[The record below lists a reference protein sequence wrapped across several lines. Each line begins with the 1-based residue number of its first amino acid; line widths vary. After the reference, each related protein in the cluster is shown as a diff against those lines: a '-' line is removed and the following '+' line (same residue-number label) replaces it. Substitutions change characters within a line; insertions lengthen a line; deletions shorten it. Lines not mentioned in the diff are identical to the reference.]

1 MAGNLRVSMLF
12 EADTG
17 RARSAIAGLRGE
29 TDQLGA
35 AVAKAGQGART
46 GGAGISAAGEASHVT
61 AAAFVAATRS
71 ADEFTAMTNIM
82 RAAANPLVA
91 MFQENEAALRAIS
104 VAEDLGALTAREAAL
119 ATDQLARSQIQLQ
132 AAISAGGGAIDA
144 NTRAMVQQETAL
156 QRLISQTTGL
166 RAATEGGVAAELQHG
181 MALDALR
188 ARFDPLFAAS
198 QRYEME
204 LRDIAEAERMGALSA
219 LGAAQA
225 RERAAQAMAPG
236 LRQLGQSAQAANSH
250 LANLG
255 FQANDIFMMMAAGQ
269 NPMMLA
275 IQQGTQVSQVFGMM
289 RKEGQALGPAIRSA
303 LMGMVSPMSLV
314 TMGVIALGAFAVQ
327 ALMSSG
333 EAALT
338 FEDRL
343 KTLNDTMSSL
353 RENSKA
359 LAGTDLAGRFGT
371 YEAGARGLLTTLLAL
386 DRAAELRQLRETLDA
401 KFSETTAP
409 TFWQQY
415 GNALMQSQSPGSFAD
430 VNLGAA
436 NFENLGTDISYAR
449 FVDLR
454 AEIDELAVD
463 GNVDAV
469 TQKLIDLGGAMA
481 GEGPVSGL
489 SEGAQTLLADIAKL
503 ALATAET
510 EAIFNGS
517 ARREAGN
524 TRADEL
530 IAAAA
535 RENEL
540 ARLKLAYGEQS
551 AQVRAEEA
559 RQAKAALEAEIQRL
573 GIGEASDRAVQM
585 RADLTQRLALLEDQ
599 RQANRQTAA
608 DQMMAQHQQEARIVE
623 LTARW
628 GADSLEV
635 AYARA
640 AAERQVYEAQL
651 AAQGISGKLADDL
664 MDAWDAARG
673 VAAINMAAGIA
684 AAAGQAML
692 LAQNLGISLRNAAA
706 IANVGLTVSDG
717 SVVKPGGTP
726 AKPGGLSFGG
736 VGSLGNLGFS
746 GGLTFGDNP
755 GSGSSVS
762 TPTAGA
768 SGVGKGGGGGGAKAE
783 ANALAELIQRER
795 EQIEALRVLDPVQ
808 AEILKNHEALKGAT
822 DAEKQSVADLIAER
836 MRLEEVRDRLDQ
848 IGETGRN
855 AFQQLLS
862 GATSFGGALAM
873 VLDKLAEMLASDA
886 WDLIWGGGGLNL
898 GGLIGSLFGLAPAK
912 ADGGKVSGPGGPRDD
927 NLLHWLSNGEFV
939 VNAAATRNAQPLLE
953 AINAGVPVDR
963 LMDIIGGRRPGF
975 ADGGLVGS
983 SAPRAWRV
991 ATDSGS
997 AGAGP
1002 TSTGAAGGKMQ
1013 LDIRV
1018 SMDRDRNWQAAVRDI
1033 ATDTS
1038 IEVSQVVVDEW
1049 SRQALPGRVAEID
1062 SHPRV
1067 RG

>member
-46 GGAGISAAGEASHVT
+46 GGAGISAAGEASEATASDFLRAVT
-61 AAAFVAATRS
+61 AAQSLDVVVGKLGASMARIGPAT
-71 ADEFTAMTNIM
+71 FLPT
-82 RAAANPLVA
+82 L
-91 MFQENEAALRAIS
+91 AALGDAS
-104 VAEDLGALTAREAAL
+104 LGIDEIAADFRQ
-119 ATDQLARSQIQLQ
+119 ATDEARLYQSVLDQV
-132 AAISAGGGAIDA
+132 
-144 NTRAMVQQETAL
+144 RAKY
-156 QRLISQTTGL
+156 
-166 RAATEGGVAAELQHG
+166 
-181 MALDALR
+181 
-188 ARFDPLFAAS
+188 DPLFAAS

-236 LRQLGQSAQAANSH
+236 LRQIGQSAQQANAH

-289 RKEGQALGPAIRSA
+289 RKEGLALGPAIRSA

-327 ALMSSG
+327 ALMPIS
-333 EAALT
+333 EAAKT
-338 FEDRL
+338 AED
-343 KTLNDTMSSL
+343 
-353 RENSKA
+353 A
-359 LAGTDLAGRFGT
+359 VADLAT
-371 YEAGARGLLTTLLAL
+371 ATDKYATSNDAAL
-386 DRAAELRQLRETLDA
+386 RSTE
-401 KFSETTAP
+401 
-409 TFWQQY
+409 
-415 GNALMQSQSPGSFAD
+415 
-430 VNLGAA
+430 
-436 NFENLGTDISYAR
+436 
-449 FVDLR
+449 DLR
-454 AEIDELAVD
+454 AIFGETATEARKLLAEIAQIEGWKASRKTAEAAKAIKLDLGLNLFVDDFANQKDMLDRLGLNSLDESAWQTVRGIQSAFRSLEASDLLGDTDKRLAQQFASVTALRDQWAAASKMD
-463 GNVDAV
+463 GNRSSDEDRVLSLLNEQVLALMR
-469 TQKLIDLGGAMA
+469 QREERAAMA
-481 GEGPVSGL
+481 RES
-489 SEGAQTLLADIAKL
+489 AKL
-503 ALATAET
+503 AIEDARSLGT
-510 EAIFNGS
+510 E
-517 ARREAGN
+517 N
-524 TRADEL
+524 TRMGGPTVVDVAKSGDPGKGFQDARDL
-530 IAAAA
+530 LAAG
-535 RENEL
+535 REEVEL

-551 AQVRAEEA
+551 AEVRAEEA
-559 RQAKAALEAEIQRL
+559 RQANAAVEAKIREL
-573 GIGEASDRAVQM
+573 GIGRDSLQAQQM
-585 RADLTQRLALLEDQ
+585 RGQEAV
-599 RQANRQTAA
+599 RQALAEAARIAAARTAA
-608 DQMMAQHQQEARIVE
+608 DQMLAQHQQEARIVE

-651 AAQGISGKLADDL
+651 AAQGYSAELADDL

-736 VGSLGNLGFS
+736 VGSVGNLGFS

-886 WDLIWGGGGLNL
+886 WDMIWGGGGLNL

-912 ADGGKVSGPGGPRDD
+912 ADGGKVTGPGGPRDD

-963 LMDIIGGRRPGF
+963 LVDLIGSRRPGF

>member
-35 AVAKAGQGART
+35 AVAKAGQVART
-46 GGAGISAAGEASHVT
+46 GGAGITAAGEASEATTRDFLRAVT
-61 AAAFVAATRS
+61 ATQSLDAVVGKLGASMSRIGPSTFLGT
-71 ADEFTAMTNIM
+71 
-82 RAAANPLVA
+82 L
-91 MFQENEAALRAIS
+91 AALGDAS
-104 VAEDLGALTAREAAL
+104 LGIDEIAADFRQ
-119 ATDQLARSQIQLQ
+119 ATDEARLYQSVLDQV
-132 AAISAGGGAIDA
+132 
-144 NTRAMVQQETAL
+144 RAKY
-156 QRLISQTTGL
+156 
-166 RAATEGGVAAELQHG
+166 
-181 MALDALR
+181 
-188 ARFDPLFAAS
+188 DPLFAAS

-219 LGAAQA
+219 IGASQA

-314 TMGVIALGAFAVQ
+314 TMGAIALGAFAVQ
-327 ALMSSG
+327 SLMSMGS
-333 EAALT
+333 EA
-338 FEDRL
+338 
-343 KTLNDTMSSL
+343 KS
-353 RENSKA
+353 
-359 LAGTDLAGRFGT
+359 
-371 YEAGARGLLTTLLAL
+371 
-386 DRAAELRQLRETLDA
+386 AE
-401 KFSETTAP
+401 
-409 TFWQQY
+409 
-415 GNALMQSQSPGSFAD
+415 
-430 VNLGAA
+430 
-436 NFENLGTDISYAR
+436 
-449 FVDLR
+449 
-454 AEIDELAVD
+454 
-463 GNVDAV
+463 DAV
-469 TQKLIDLGGAMA
+469 TDMTGSVREFGSQSKRTAADIVSDFGAINPVLVEMQRNLTALAQTRSLLDLRQTFQSLRGELSGDYFNTGSQEIADLLGVDAYRRDRPSKVASAPVAAFQRELKALQTAEGPSSQLEVVRRLEQQLVAAAGGIDQMNAAQLTYYDSLIATESAIERIVAAQAQAQRQAIDLARATGTENTRMGGPTVVDVAKPSDPGKGFQDA
-481 GEGPVSGL
+481 RD
-489 SEGAQTLLADIAKL
+489 LLAA
-503 ALATAET
+503 
-510 EAIFNGS
+510 G
-517 ARREAGN
+517 RE
-524 TRADEL
+524 EV
-530 IAAAA
+530 
-535 RENEL
+535 EL

-551 AQVRAEEA
+551 AEVRAEEA
-559 RQAKAALEAEIQRL
+559 RQANAAVEAKIREL
-573 GIGEASDRAVQM
+573 GIGRDSLQAQQM
-585 RADLTQRLALLEDQ
+585 RGQEAI
-599 RQANRQTAA
+599 RQALAEAARIAAARTAA
-608 DQMMAQHQQEARIVE
+608 DQMLAQHQQEARIVE

-651 AAQGISGKLADDL
+651 AAQGISGELADDL

-736 VGSLGNLGFS
+736 VGSVGNLGV
-746 GGLTFGDNP
+746 GGGFTFGDNP
-755 GSGSSVS
+755 GSGNSVS
-762 TPTAGA
+762 LPTAGA
-768 SGVGKGGGGGGAKAE
+768 SGAGKAGGGGGAKKE
-783 ANALAELIQRER
+783 ADAYAQLYAELNR
-795 EQIEALRVLDPVQ
+795 QIEALRVLDPVQ
-808 AEILKNHEALKGAT
+808 EEILKNHEALK
-822 DAEKQSVADLIAER
+822 DASDREKESVADLIAER

-886 WDLIWGGGGLNL
+886 WDMIWGGGGLNL
-898 GGLIGSLFGLAPAK
+898 GGLLGSLFGLGGGGGTGWAGLPMPF
-912 ADGGKVSGPGGPRDD
+912 ADGGRVPGVGGPRED
-927 NLLHWLSNGEFV
+927 NIPAWLSVDEFV
-939 VNAAATRNAQPLLE
+939 VNAPAARRAMPLLE

-963 LMDIIGGRRPGF
+963 LVDLIGSRRPGF

-983 SAPRAWRV
+983 SAPRGWRM
-991 ATDSGS
+991 APDSRS
-997 AGAGP
+997 AGSGP
-1002 TSTGAAGGKMQ
+1002 ASTGGAGGKMQ
-1013 LDIRV
+1013 LDIRIG
-1018 SMDRDRNWQAAVRDI
+1018 MDRDRNWQAAVRDI

>member
-1 MAGNLRVSMLF
+1 VAGNLRVSMLF

-46 GGAGISAAGEASHVT
+46 GGAGITAAGEASEATTRDFLRAVT
-61 AAAFVAATRS
+61 ATQSLDAVVGKLGASMSRIGPSTFLGT
-71 ADEFTAMTNIM
+71 
-82 RAAANPLVA
+82 L
-91 MFQENEAALRAIS
+91 AALGDAS
-104 VAEDLGALTAREAAL
+104 LGIDEIAADFRQ
-119 ATDQLARSQIQLQ
+119 ATDEARLYQSVLDQV
-132 AAISAGGGAIDA
+132 
-144 NTRAMVQQETAL
+144 RAKY
-156 QRLISQTTGL
+156 
-166 RAATEGGVAAELQHG
+166 
-181 MALDALR
+181 
-188 ARFDPLFAAS
+188 DPLFAAS

-219 LGAAQA
+219 IGASQA

-314 TMGVIALGAFAVQ
+314 TMGAIALGAFAVQ
-327 ALMSSG
+327 SLMSMGS
-333 EAALT
+333 EA
-338 FEDRL
+338 
-343 KTLNDTMSSL
+343 KS
-353 RENSKA
+353 
-359 LAGTDLAGRFGT
+359 
-371 YEAGARGLLTTLLAL
+371 
-386 DRAAELRQLRETLDA
+386 AE
-401 KFSETTAP
+401 
-409 TFWQQY
+409 
-415 GNALMQSQSPGSFAD
+415 
-430 VNLGAA
+430 
-436 NFENLGTDISYAR
+436 
-449 FVDLR
+449 
-454 AEIDELAVD
+454 
-463 GNVDAV
+463 DAV
-469 TQKLIDLGGAMA
+469 TDMTGSVREFGSQSKRTAADIVSDFGAINPVLVEMQRNLTALAQTRSLLDLRQTFQSLRGELSGDYFNTGSQEIADLLGVDAYRRDRPSKVASAPVAAFQRELKALQTAEGPSSQLEVVRRLEQQLVAAAGGIDQMNAAQLTYYDSLIATESAIERIVAAQAQAQRQAIDLARATGTENTRMGGPTVVDVAKPSDPGKGFQDA
-481 GEGPVSGL
+481 RD
-489 SEGAQTLLADIAKL
+489 LLAA
-503 ALATAET
+503 
-510 EAIFNGS
+510 G
-517 ARREAGN
+517 RE
-524 TRADEL
+524 EV
-530 IAAAA
+530 
-535 RENEL
+535 EL

-551 AQVRAEEA
+551 AEVRAEEA
-559 RQAKAALEAEIQRL
+559 RQANAAVEAKIREL
-573 GIGEASDRAVQM
+573 GIGRDSLQAQQM
-585 RADLTQRLALLEDQ
+585 RGQEAI
-599 RQANRQTAA
+599 RQALAEAARIAAARTAA
-608 DQMMAQHQQEARIVE
+608 DQMLAQHQQEARIVE

-651 AAQGISGKLADDL
+651 AAQGISGEMAADL
-664 MDAWDAARG
+664 LDAWDAARG
-673 VAAINMAAGIA
+673 VASVNMAAGIGA
-684 AAAGQAML
+684 AAAEAQL
-692 LAQNLGISLRNAAA
+692 LASMLGVSLNQAVALMGLAGKATKAA
-706 IANVGLTVSDG
+706 
-717 SVVKPGGTP
+717 GTP
-726 AKPGGLSFGG
+726 GRLGFGIAGSAADGLGLGASAGLSW
-736 VGSLGNLGFS
+736 
-746 GGLTFGDNP
+746 GDNP
-755 GSGSSVS
+755 GSHQS
-762 TPTAGA
+762 TADEWRPYR
-768 SGVGKGGGGGGAKAE
+768 SLKEPKGGGGAKAE

-886 WDLIWGGGGLNL
+886 WDLIWGGGSGGGLNL
-898 GGLIGSLFGLAPAK
+898 GGLIGDLLGLGKAPAK

-927 NLLHWLSNGEFV
+927 NLLHWLSNGEFI

-963 LMDIIGGRRPGF
+963 LVDLIGGRRPGF

-997 AGAGP
+997 VGAGP
-1002 TSTGAAGGKMQ
+1002 ASTGAAGGKMQ
-1013 LDIRV
+1013 LEIRV

-1038 IEVSQVVVDEW
+1038 FEVSQVVVDEW

-1062 SHPRV
+1062 SNPRV

>member
-12 EADTG
+12 EAETG

-46 GGAGISAAGEASHVT
+46 GGAGISAAGEASEATTRDFLRTVT
-61 AAAFVAATRS
+61 AAQSLDVVVGKLGASMARIGPAT
-71 ADEFTAMTNIM
+71 FLPT
-82 RAAANPLVA
+82 L
-91 MFQENEAALRAIS
+91 AALGDAS
-104 VAEDLGALTAREAAL
+104 LGIDEIAADFRQ
-119 ATDQLARSQIQLQ
+119 ATDEARLYQSVLDQV
-132 AAISAGGGAIDA
+132 
-144 NTRAMVQQETAL
+144 RAKY
-156 QRLISQTTGL
+156 
-166 RAATEGGVAAELQHG
+166 
-181 MALDALR
+181 
-188 ARFDPLFAAS
+188 DPLFAAS

-225 RERAAQAMAPG
+225 RERAAQAMTPVI
-236 LRQLGQSAQAANSH
+236 RQVGQTAAASNAH

-275 IQQGTQVSQVFGMM
+275 IQQGTQVTQVFQGL
-289 RKEGQALGPAIRSA
+289 RREGQALGPAIRSA

-314 TMGVIALGAFAVQ
+314 TMGVIALGAYAVQ

-449 FVDLR
+449 FVELR

-481 GEGPVSGL
+481 GEGPVTGL
-489 SEGAQTLLADIAKL
+489 SEGAHTLLSDIAKL

-524 TRADEL
+524 ARADEL
-530 IAAAA
+530 IAAAG

-551 AQVRAEEA
+551 AEVRAEEA
-559 RQAKAALEAEIQRL
+559 RQARAALETEIQRL
-573 GIGEASDRAVQM
+573 GIGEASSRAEQM
-585 RADLTQRLALLEDQ
+585 RADLAERLALAEDQ

-651 AAQGISGKLADDL
+651 AAQGNSGELADDL

-673 VAAINMAAGIA
+673 VAAVNMAAGIA
-684 AAAGQAML
+684 AAAGQALL
-692 LAQNLGISLRNAAA
+692 LAQNLGISLRTAGA
-706 IANVGLTVSDG
+706 IANLGLNVSDG
-717 SVVKPGGTP
+717 SVVKPGAG
-726 AKPGGLSFGG
+726 AGKPGGGLSFGG
-736 VGSLGNLGFS
+736 GLGTVGNLGV
-746 GGLTFGDNP
+746 GGGFTFGENP

-762 TPTAGA
+762 LPTAGA
-768 SGVGKGGGGGGAKAE
+768 SGAGKGGGGGAKAE
-783 ANALAELIQRER
+783 ANALAELIRRER
-795 EQIEALRVLDPVQ
+795 EQIEALRILDPVQ
-808 AEILKNHEALKGAT
+808 TEILKNHEALKGAT
-822 DAEKQSVADLIAER
+822 DAERQSVADLIAER
-836 MRLEEVRDRLDQ
+836 MRLEEIRDRLDQ

-886 WDLIWGGGGLNL
+886 WDMIWGGGGLNL

-912 ADGGKVSGPGGPRDD
+912 ADGGKVTGPGGPRDD

-963 LMDIIGGRRPGF
+963 LVEMIGGRRPGF

-983 SAPRAWRV
+983 SAPRGWRM

-997 AGAGP
+997 AGSGP
-1002 TSTGAAGGKMQ
+1002 ASTGGAGGKMQ
-1013 LDIRV
+1013 LDIRIG
-1018 SMDRDRNWQAAVRDI
+1018 MDRDGNWQAAVRDI

-1038 IEVSQVVVDEW
+1038 LEVSQIVVDEW

-1062 SHPRV
+1062 SNPRV

>member
-1 MAGNLRVSMLF
+1 VAGNLRVSMLF
-12 EADTG
+12 EAETG

-46 GGAGISAAGEASHVT
+46 GGAGISAAGEASEATGADFLRAVT
-61 AAAFVAATRS
+61 AAQSLDVVVGKLGASMARIGPAT
-71 ADEFTAMTNIM
+71 FLPT
-82 RAAANPLVA
+82 L
-91 MFQENEAALRAIS
+91 AALGDAS
-104 VAEDLGALTAREAAL
+104 LGIDEIAADFRQ
-119 ATDQLARSQIQLQ
+119 ATDEARLYQSVLDQV
-132 AAISAGGGAIDA
+132 
-144 NTRAMVQQETAL
+144 RAKY
-156 QRLISQTTGL
+156 
-166 RAATEGGVAAELQHG
+166 
-181 MALDALR
+181 
-188 ARFDPLFAAS
+188 DPLFAAS

-225 RERAAQAMAPG
+225 RERAAQAMTPVI
-236 LRQLGQSAQAANSH
+236 RQVGQTAAASNAH

-255 FQANDIFMMMAAGQ
+255 FQANDIVMMMAAGQ

-275 IQQGTQVSQVFGMM
+275 IQQGTQVTQVFQGL
-289 RKEGQALGPAIRSA
+289 RREGQALGPAIRSA

-449 FVDLR
+449 FVELR

-481 GEGPVSGL
+481 GEGPVTGL
-489 SEGAQTLLADIAKL
+489 SEGAHTLLSDIAKL

-524 TRADEL
+524 ARADEL
-530 IAAAA
+530 IAAAG

-551 AQVRAEEA
+551 AEVRAEEA
-559 RQAKAALEAEIQRL
+559 RQARAALETEIQRL
-573 GIGEASDRAVQM
+573 GIGEASSRAEQM
-585 RADLTQRLALLEDQ
+585 RADLAERLALAEDQ

-651 AAQGISGKLADDL
+651 AAQGISGELADDL

-673 VAAINMAAGIA
+673 VAAVNMAAGIA

-736 VGSLGNLGFS
+736 VGSVGNLGV
-746 GGLTFGDNP
+746 GGGFTFGDNP
-755 GSGSSVS
+755 GSGNSVS
-762 TPTAGA
+762 LPTAGA
-768 SGVGKGGGGGGAKAE
+768 SGAGKAGGGGGAKKE
-783 ANALAELIQRER
+783 ADAYAQLYAELNR
-795 EQIEALRVLDPVQ
+795 QIEALRVLDPVQ
-808 AEILKNHEALKGAT
+808 EEILKNHEALK
-822 DAEKQSVADLIAER
+822 DASDREKESVADLIAER

-886 WDLIWGGGGLNL
+886 WDMIWGGGGLNL
-898 GGLIGSLFGLAPAK
+898 GGLLGSLFGLGGGGGTGWAGLPMPF
-912 ADGGKVSGPGGPRDD
+912 ADGGRVPGVGGPRED
-927 NLLHWLSNGEFV
+927 NIPAWLSVDEFV
-939 VNAAATRNAQPLLE
+939 VNAPAARRAMPLLE

-963 LMDIIGGRRPGF
+963 LVDLIGSRRPGF

-983 SAPRAWRV
+983 SAPRGWRM
-991 ATDSGS
+991 APDSRS
-997 AGAGP
+997 AGSGP
-1002 TSTGAAGGKMQ
+1002 ASTGGAGGKMQ
-1013 LDIRV
+1013 LDIRIG
-1018 SMDRDRNWQAAVRDI
+1018 MDRDRNWQAAVRDI

>member
-12 EADTG
+12 EAETG

-132 AAISAGGGAIDA
+132 AAISAGGGAIEA
-144 NTRAMVQQETAL
+144 NTRAVVQHETAL
-156 QRLISQTTGL
+156 QRLIAQTTSL
-166 RAATEGGVAAELQHG
+166 TVATEGSIAAELQRG
-181 MALDALR
+181 YALDATR
-188 ARFDPLFAAS
+188 AKFDPLFAAS
-198 QRYEME
+198 RQYEMQLE
-204 LRDIAEAERMGALSA
+204 EIAEAERMGALSA

-225 RERAAQAMAPG
+225 RERAAQAMTPVV
-236 LRQLGQSAQAANSH
+236 RQVGQTAAASNAH

-275 IQQGTQVSQVFGMM
+275 IQQGTQVTQVFQGL
-289 RKEGQALGPAIRSA
+289 RREGQALGPAIRSA

-314 TMGVIALGAFAVQ
+314 TMGVIALGAYAVQ

-338 FEDRL
+338 FDDRL
-343 KTLNDTMSSL
+343 KALNDTMSSL
-353 RENSKA
+353 RENSRLLIDDGVSAKFGAMQQQARQLVDA
-359 LAGTDLAGRFGT
+359 LV
-371 YEAGARGLLTTLLAL
+371 AL
-386 DRAAELRQLRETLDA
+386 DRASELKQLRTTLDA
-401 KFSETTAP
+401 RFAQDIEPSFLQKYSLLLAQGQAP
-409 TFWQQY
+409 NFP
-415 GNALMQSQSPGSFAD
+415 NVDL
-430 VNLGAA
+430 AA
-436 NFENLGTDISYAR
+436 ENFNELGTSMSFED
-449 FVDLR
+449 FKQMR
-454 AEIDELAVD
+454 AEIDQLAADGKIEEVTAKIVELGLAMKGD
-463 GNVDAV
+463 GQFSA
-469 TQKLIDLGGAMA
+469 LG
-481 GEGPVSGL
+481 
-489 SEGAQTLLADIAKL
+489 EGAQGLFRDLAKL
-503 ALATAET
+503 ALGTAET

-524 TRADEL
+524 ARADEL
-530 IAAAA
+530 IAAAG

-551 AQVRAEEA
+551 AEVRAEEA
-559 RQAKAALEAEIQRL
+559 RQARAALETEIQRL
-573 GIGEASDRAVQM
+573 GIGEASSRAEQM
-585 RADLTQRLALLEDQ
+585 RADLAERFALAEAA
-599 RQANRQTAA
+599 RIAAARTAA
-608 DQMMAQHQQEARIVE
+608 DQMLAQHQQEARIVE

-651 AAQGISGKLADDL
+651 AAQGISGELADDL

-726 AKPGGLSFGG
+726 AKLGGLSFGG
-736 VGSLGNLGFS
+736 VGSVGNLGV
-746 GGLTFGDNP
+746 GGGFTFGDNP
-755 GSGSSVS
+755 GAGNSVS
-762 TPTAGA
+762 LPTAGA
-768 SGVGKGGGGGGAKAE
+768 SGAGKAGGGGGAKKE
-783 ANALAELIQRER
+783 ADAYAQLYAELNR
-795 EQIEALRVLDPVQ
+795 QIEALRVLDPVQ
-808 AEILKNHEALKGAT
+808 EEILKNHEALK
-822 DAEKQSVADLIAER
+822 DASDREKESVADLIAER

-886 WDLIWGGGGLNL
+886 WDMIWGGGGLNL

-912 ADGGKVSGPGGPRDD
+912 ADGGKVTGPGGPRDD

-963 LMDIIGGRRPGF
+963 LVEMIGGRRPGF

-983 SAPRAWRV
+983 SAPRGWRM

-997 AGAGP
+997 AGSGP
-1002 TSTGAAGGKMQ
+1002 ASTGGAGGKMQ
-1013 LDIRV
+1013 LDIRIG
-1018 SMDRDRNWQAAVRDI
+1018 MDRDHNWKAAVRDI

-1038 IEVSQVVVDEW
+1038 LEVSQIVVDEW

-1062 SHPRV
+1062 SNPRV

>member
-46 GGAGISAAGEASHVT
+46 GGAGITAAGEASEATTRDFLRAVT
-61 AAAFVAATRS
+61 ATQSLDAVVGKLGASMSRIGPSTFLGT
-71 ADEFTAMTNIM
+71 
-82 RAAANPLVA
+82 L
-91 MFQENEAALRAIS
+91 AALGDAS
-104 VAEDLGALTAREAAL
+104 LGIDEIAADFRQ
-119 ATDQLARSQIQLQ
+119 ATDEARLYQSVLDQV
-132 AAISAGGGAIDA
+132 
-144 NTRAMVQQETAL
+144 RAKY
-156 QRLISQTTGL
+156 
-166 RAATEGGVAAELQHG
+166 
-181 MALDALR
+181 
-188 ARFDPLFAAS
+188 DPLFAAS

-219 LGAAQA
+219 IGASQA

-314 TMGVIALGAFAVQ
+314 TMGAIALGAFAVQ
-327 ALMSSG
+327 SLMSMGS
-333 EAALT
+333 EA
-338 FEDRL
+338 
-343 KTLNDTMSSL
+343 KS
-353 RENSKA
+353 
-359 LAGTDLAGRFGT
+359 
-371 YEAGARGLLTTLLAL
+371 
-386 DRAAELRQLRETLDA
+386 AE
-401 KFSETTAP
+401 
-409 TFWQQY
+409 
-415 GNALMQSQSPGSFAD
+415 
-430 VNLGAA
+430 
-436 NFENLGTDISYAR
+436 
-449 FVDLR
+449 
-454 AEIDELAVD
+454 
-463 GNVDAV
+463 DAV
-469 TQKLIDLGGAMA
+469 TDMTGSVREFGSQSKRTAADIVSDFGAINPVLVEMQRNLTALAQTRSLLDLRQTFQSLRGELSGDYFNTGSQEIADLLGVDAYRRDRPSKVASAPVAAFQRELKALQTAEGPSSQLEVVRRLEQQLVAAAGGIDQMNAAQLTYYDSLIATESAIERIVAAQAQAQRQAIDLARATGTENTRMGGPTVVDVAKPSDPGKGFQDA
-481 GEGPVSGL
+481 RD
-489 SEGAQTLLADIAKL
+489 LLAA
-503 ALATAET
+503 
-510 EAIFNGS
+510 G
-517 ARREAGN
+517 RE
-524 TRADEL
+524 EV
-530 IAAAA
+530 
-535 RENEL
+535 EL

-551 AQVRAEEA
+551 AEVRAEEA
-559 RQAKAALEAEIQRL
+559 RQANAAVEAKIREL
-573 GIGEASDRAVQM
+573 GIGRDSLQAQQM
-585 RADLTQRLALLEDQ
+585 RGQEAI
-599 RQANRQTAA
+599 RQALAEAARIAAARTAA
-608 DQMMAQHQQEARIVE
+608 DQMLAQHQQEARIVE

-651 AAQGISGKLADDL
+651 AAQGISGEMAADL
-664 MDAWDAARG
+664 LDAWDAARG
-673 VAAINMAAGIA
+673 VASVNMAAGIGA
-684 AAAGQAML
+684 AAAEAQL
-692 LAQNLGISLRNAAA
+692 LASMLGVSLNQAVALMGLAGKATKAA
-706 IANVGLTVSDG
+706 
-717 SVVKPGGTP
+717 GTP
-726 AKPGGLSFGG
+726 GRLGFGIAGSAADGLGLGASAGLSW
-736 VGSLGNLGFS
+736 
-746 GGLTFGDNP
+746 GDNP
-755 GSGSSVS
+755 GSHQS
-762 TPTAGA
+762 TADEWRPYR
-768 SGVGKGGGGGGAKAE
+768 SLKEPKGGGGAKAE

-886 WDLIWGGGGLNL
+886 WDLIWGGGSGGGLNL
-898 GGLIGSLFGLAPAK
+898 GGLIGDLLGLGKAPAK

-927 NLLHWLSNGEFV
+927 NLLHWLSNGEFI

-963 LMDIIGGRRPGF
+963 LVDLIGGRRPGF

-997 AGAGP
+997 VGAGP
-1002 TSTGAAGGKMQ
+1002 ASTGAAGGKMQ
-1013 LDIRV
+1013 LEIRV

-1038 IEVSQVVVDEW
+1038 FEVSQVVVDEW

-1062 SHPRV
+1062 SNPRV

>member
-1 MAGNLRVSMLF
+1 MTPVIRQV
-12 EADTG
+12 
-17 RARSAIAGLRGE
+17 
-29 TDQLGA
+29 
-35 AVAKAGQGART
+35 GQ
-46 GGAGISAAGEASHVT
+46 T
-61 AAAFVAATRS
+61 AAASNA
-71 ADEFTAMTNIM
+71 
-82 RAAANPLVA
+82 
-91 MFQENEAALRAIS
+91 
-104 VAEDLGALTAREAAL
+104 
-119 ATDQLARSQIQLQ
+119 
-132 AAISAGGGAIDA
+132 
-144 NTRAMVQQETAL
+144 
-156 QRLISQTTGL
+156 
-166 RAATEGGVAAELQHG
+166 
-181 MALDALR
+181 
-188 ARFDPLFAAS
+188 
-198 QRYEME
+198 
-204 LRDIAEAERMGALSA
+204 
-219 LGAAQA
+219 
-225 RERAAQAMAPG
+225 
-236 LRQLGQSAQAANSH
+236 H

-314 TMGVIALGAFAVQ
+314 TMGAIALGAFAVQ
-327 ALMSSG
+327 ALMSTG

-343 KTLNDTMSSL
+343 KTLTDTMSSL
-353 RENSKA
+353 RENSKLLIDDSVSAKFGAMQQQARQLVDA
-359 LAGTDLAGRFGT
+359 LV
-371 YEAGARGLLTTLLAL
+371 AL
-386 DRAAELRQLRETLDA
+386 DRASELKQLRTTLDA
-401 KFSETTAP
+401 RFAQDIEPSFLQKYSLLLAQGQAP
-409 TFWQQY
+409 NFP
-415 GNALMQSQSPGSFAD
+415 NVDL
-430 VNLGAA
+430 AA
-436 NFENLGTDISYAR
+436 ENFNELGTSMSFED
-449 FVDLR
+449 FKQLR
-454 AEIDELAVD
+454 AEIDQLAADGKIEEVTAKIVELGLAMKGD
-463 GNVDAV
+463 GQFSA
-469 TQKLIDLGGAMA
+469 LG
-481 GEGPVSGL
+481 
-489 SEGAQTLLADIAKL
+489 EGAQGLFRDLAKL
-503 ALATAET
+503 ALGTAET

-530 IAAAA
+530 IAAAG

-551 AQVRAEEA
+551 AEVRAEEA
-559 RQAKAALEAEIQRL
+559 RQARAALETEIQRL
-573 GIGEASDRAVQM
+573 GIGEASSRAEQM
-585 RADLTQRLALLEDQ
+585 RADLAERLALAEDQ

-651 AAQGISGKLADDL
+651 AAQGISGEMAADL
-664 MDAWDAARG
+664 LDAWDAARG
-673 VAAINMAAGIA
+673 VASVNMAAGIGA
-684 AAAGQAML
+684 AAAEAQL
-692 LAQNLGISLRNAAA
+692 LASMLGVSLNQAVALMGLAGKATKAA
-706 IANVGLTVSDG
+706 
-717 SVVKPGGTP
+717 GTP
-726 AKPGGLSFGG
+726 GRLGFGIAGSAADGLGLGPSAGLSW
-736 VGSLGNLGFS
+736 
-746 GGLTFGDNP
+746 GDNP
-755 GSGSSVS
+755 GAHQS
-762 TPTAGA
+762 TAEEWRPYR
-768 SGVGKGGGGGGAKAE
+768 SLKEPKGGGGAKKE
-783 ANALAELIQRER
+783 ADALAELIQRER
-795 EQIEALRVLDPVQ
+795 EQIDALRILDPVQ

-836 MRLEEVRDRLDQ
+836 LRLEEIRDRLDQ

-886 WDLIWGGGGLNL
+886 WDMIWGGGGLNL
-898 GGLIGSLFGLAPAK
+898 GGLIGGLFGLAPAK
-912 ADGGKVSGPGGPRDD
+912 ADGGKVTGPGGPRDD

-983 SAPRAWRV
+983 SAPRGWRM

-997 AGAGP
+997 AGSGP
-1002 TSTGAAGGKMQ
+1002 ASTGGAGGKMQ
-1013 LDIRV
+1013 LDIRIG
-1018 SMDRDRNWQAAVRDI
+1018 MDRDGNWRAAVRDI
-1033 ATDTS
+1033 ASDVS
-1038 IEVSQVVVDEW
+1038 LEVSQIVVDEW

-1062 SHPRV
+1062 SNPRV